1 MTDITDRL
9 NDLEMFVANQEQMI
23 EEMNTELI
31 RLAKLTDI
39 LVKQNKM
46 LMEAFRESPV
56 KPLSEETPPP
66 HY

>member
-1 MTDITDRL
+1 MKDIINLL
-9 NDLEMFVANQEQMI
+9 NDLEMYVANQEKTI
-23 EEMNTELI
+23 EDMNTEI
-31 RLAKLTDI
+31 VRLAKLTDI
-39 LVKQNKM
+39 LTAQNKM